1 MGWLERL
8 EEFRKK
14 DWAGVSVLERE
25 TSAKD
30 VIEIC
35 SFASGAAALVPVP
48 LVDLALLLPVH
59 TAMVMTVGRIYGRD
73 LSNAEAAR
81 VVAELG
87 TIAGVTVAGRAA
99 ISVLKGLL
107 PGLGGMLAAPA
118 AFAMTWGFGR
128 AAMAYF
134 EDPKLS
140 RQHLKQVFDDAVAE
154 GRRSFSRDAFDRF
167 RRRNASANASE
178 GDDAQADPKLDA
190 VDERRDGPEESARG
204 GSSSRDAD
212 LAGTG
217 AEEARRRAEQ
227 VRPKKRTL

>member
-14 DWAGVSVLERE
+14 DWSGASVAERE
-25 TSAKD
+25 ASAKD
-30 VIEIC
+30 VVEI
-35 SFASGAAALVPVP
+35 SAFASGAATLVPVP

-128 AAMAYF
+128 VSMAYF

-154 GRRSFSRDAFDRF
+154 GRRRFSREAFERF
-167 RRRNASANASE
+167 RRRSADAGDVEDAGTSGTNATH
-178 GDDAQADPKLDA
+178 
-190 VDERRDGPEESARG
+190 DEDELAESAETVTAR
-204 GSSSRDAD
+204 A
-212 LAGTG
+212 AGRNEG
-217 AEEARRRAEQ
+217 ASEEARKQAERA
-227 VRPKKRTL
+227 RPKKRTL